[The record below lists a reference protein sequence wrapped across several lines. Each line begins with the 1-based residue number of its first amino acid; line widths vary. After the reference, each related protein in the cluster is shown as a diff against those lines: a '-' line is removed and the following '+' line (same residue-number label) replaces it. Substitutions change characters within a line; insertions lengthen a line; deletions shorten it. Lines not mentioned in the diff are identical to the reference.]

1 VLCLSLKRA
10 EEGDEKMTVK
20 RVLTLAVILALVG
33 CATSFSP
40 DRIRSEIA
48 AQTGADPQGILEFT
62 LGPTT
67 LSLART
73 LFAASGTETA
83 GAAQPL
89 AGLKKLQFAVYDLS
103 PGRAQALDFTRMSV
117 TGWEPTVRRR
127 DATSSTLVLVRGAEG
142 DTVGDV
148 VLVTAGE
155 KQAIYAR
162 WSGRLS
168 RKVPEQ
174 IGEAVSRGGPDAIKR
189 ELMSLT
195 EQPQ

>member
-1 VLCLSLKRA
+1 MTLKRGLSLI
-10 EEGDEKMTVK
+10 VI
-20 RVLTLAVILALVG
+20 LTLLG

-62 LGPTT
+62 LGPTM

-73 LFAASGTETA
+73 LFASAAAETA
-83 GAAQPL
+83 GGAQPL
-89 AGLKKLQFAVYDLS
+89 AGLRKLQFAVYDLP
-103 PGRAQALDFTRMSV
+103 PGRAQALDFTRMQV
-117 TGWEPTVRRR
+117 TGWEPTVRKR

-142 DTVGDV
+142 DTVGDI

-174 IGEAVSRGGPDAIKR
+174 IGEAVSRGGPDAVKR

-195 EQPQ
+195 EQPE

>member
-1 VLCLSLKRA
+1 
-10 EEGDEKMTVK
+10 MTVK
-20 RVLTLAVILALVG
+20 RSLSLAVILALVG
-33 CATSFSP
+33 CATSFNP

-62 LGPTT
+62 LGPTM

-73 LFAASGTETA
+73 LFAASGTETVP
-83 GAAQPL
+83 GSQPL
-89 AGLKKLQFAVYDLS
+89 AGLRKLQFAVYNLA
-103 PGRAQALDFTRMSV
+103 PGRAQALDFTRMNV
-117 TGWEPTVRRR
+117 TGWEPTVRKR

-142 DTVGDV
+142 DTVGDI

-155 KQAIYAR
+155 KEAIFAR
-162 WSGRLS
+162 WTGRLS

-174 IGEAVSRGGPDAIKR
+174 IGEAIGSGGPDAVKR

-195 EQPQ
+195 DQPE